1 MKTSFSFYSVAVVL
15 ASLGSV
21 FGTQGCGKNM
31 NLALKN
37 KPVAKNQPL
46 NDGDIRKTTR
56 AGYPNLEG
64 ALEPFSVFDVQDKSI
79 QPANP
84 SLAGNHPFTQI
95 GRADDGYVT
104 DSNVLFRAIHRL
116 PNAKDVLYI
125 KDLKLVL
132 KGVTRFSPKGE
143 SKGLEGQVLCLLA
156 NAGQGQHHC
165 LGVKPEKANP
175 EFWKGDAKNSEL
187 KADALSQIPLEE
199 ELADLSDASGK
210 VFGPKSNQDIVVD
223 LLAAFK
229 VSCDPALEKTDLKAL
244 EACGQKQVAWLE
256 SVSSVFSV
264 KTGHRKFRFSLAPQT
279 YVNEGHLLM
288 FVGFKDPN
296 AKIPEAATLTVQDY
310 TQGPSDGE
318 IAVLNQVAQVH
329 MDPTSPEDRSAVTPP
344 QEISTKAPELKVPA
358 NLSPAAPA
366 AASEANGDVSPA
378 TVDGIQTGR
387 HQNVRLDSAVPQQI
401 SEEAIQN
408 HLNRVR
414 GSLPKIEAAP
424 ASETPAAE
432 TPALEKI
439 EPQTERANPA
449 AAVQAPIVLP
459 APVVVI
465 VQNPAQDAQKADI
478 KLDLYDLVLKF
489 KVNEAAIAKKD
500 LVKLKATAQL
510 LNDSEKYLDR
520 LFLIGHTSVTGSK
533 EFNQVLSDKRANAVK
548 YQLIKKFGLRAT
560 VAASGV
566 GSPKVSSCAPVRECD
581 RDRRVELKIRLSESL
596 KTASADPVELER
608 IRNNIADALRQI
620 WESGTEVQK

>member
-1 MKTSFSFYSVAVVL
+1 
-15 ASLGSV
+15 
-21 FGTQGCGKNM
+21 M

-132 KGVTRFSPKGE
+132 KGVTRFASKVDSPKGE

-187 KADALSQIPLEE
+187 KADALSQISLEE

-229 VSCDPALEKTDLKAL
+229 LTCDPALQKTDLKAL

-288 FVGFKDPN
+288 FVGFKDTN
-296 AKIPEAATLTVQDY
+296 AKVPEAATLTAQDY

-344 QEISTKAPELKVPA
+344 KEISTKAPELKVPA
-358 NLSPAAPA
+358 NLTPAAS
-366 AASEANGDVSPA
+366 SEANGDVSPA

-387 HQNVRLDSAVPQQI
+387 HQNVRLDSLVAQKL

-414 GSLPKIEAAP
+414 GSIPETEAAP
-424 ASETPAAE
+424 AAEASTAEIPAV
-432 TPALEKI
+432 EKI
-439 EPQTERANPA
+439 EPQTERASSA
-449 AAVQAPIVLP
+449 VAVQAPIVLP

-465 VQNPAQDAQKADI
+465 IQNPAQDAQKADI

-500 LVKLKATAQL
+500 LAKLKATAQL

-520 LFLIGHTSVTGSK
+520 LFLIGHTSVTGLK
-533 EFNQVLSDKRANAVK
+533 DFNQALSEKRANAVK

-560 VAASGV
+560 VAATGV

-581 RDRRVELKIRLSESL
+581 RDRRVELKIRLSDSL

-620 WESGTEVQK
+620 WESGTEVQN